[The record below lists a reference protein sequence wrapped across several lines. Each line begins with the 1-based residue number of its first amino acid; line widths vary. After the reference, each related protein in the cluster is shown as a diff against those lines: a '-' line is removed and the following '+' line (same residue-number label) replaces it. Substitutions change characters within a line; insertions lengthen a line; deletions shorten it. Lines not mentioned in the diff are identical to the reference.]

1 MKKLLLTITLAASV
15 LLPAITLAGSHSQGY
30 LTISDTYMSGSMN
43 VRFNNSV
50 PGYMM
55 TQEWTNGTIT
65 FYGWNGSKS
74 FLCTVAPGTT
84 WFDRAFA
91 AHYNLDNGSTLYV
104 KKGKNS
110 TSCTQV
116 TFNKRSNYID

>member
-1 MKKLLLTITLAASV
+1 MKKSLFLILSALLFIPTITS
-15 LLPAITLAGSHSQGY
+15 AGISSKGY
-30 LTISDTYMSGSMN
+30 LTITDTYMSGSMN
-43 VRFNNSV
+43 VRFNNNV

-74 FLCTVAPGTT
+74 FLCVVPPNSQ

-91 AHYNLDNGSTLYV
+91 AHYNLDNGATLYV
-104 KKGKNS
+104 TRNS
-110 TSCTQV
+110 TSTNCTNV
-116 TFNKRSNYID
+116 VFNKRSNYID